1 MRDPIVANE
10 MPVNRLYLVAACVG
24 LVMCSAAQVLA
35 TDSGSRQATLRPPR
49 VSAASTVSDLGEPL
63 GSWGLWAS
71 ASRERVE
78 PRVMLGAAEPN
89 TWPVDGDLLR
99 AGRFLLRVAPVNDD
113 PFETSRRY
121 RFGPQDEKVDMPT
134 VYGSYLMSDA
144 ISFDLSAGKVRSLTL
159 NAARQIG
166 TFGIGGRIGYLDTR
180 VPPDWYL
187 EPGFLRSG
195 RSIDRTVAP
204 RQAFVGIDAIY
215 GFGRNWQLRGAA
227 VYRRDLAR
235 DYAWSGLPNG
245 VGAPQLAHRDER
257 EWAVGVRYYGWHNFA
272 LNLEFLKTSGGYSFG
287 NESLTLTGR
296 IGF

>member
-1 MRDPIVANE
+1 
-10 MPVNRLYLVAACVG
+10 MPVNRFYLVAACLG
-24 LVMCSAAQVLA
+24 LVMCSAAPVHA
-35 TDSGSRQATLRPPR
+35 TDSGSRQASLRPPR

-63 GSWGLWAS
+63 GGWGLWTS
-71 ASRERVE
+71 GSRTRIDPLV
-78 PRVMLGAAEPN
+78 RLGAVEPN
-89 TWPVDGDLLR
+89 TWSLEGDLLR
-99 AGRFLLRVAPVNDD
+99 AGKFLLRMAPGNDD
-113 PFETSRRY
+113 GPFETSRRD
-121 RFGPQDEKVDMPT
+121 RFGPPDEKADMPT
-134 VYGSYLMSDA
+134 VYGSYLVSDA
-144 ISFDLSAGKVRSLTL
+144 LTLDLSAGKVGRSLTL

-180 VPPDWYL
+180 IPPDGYL

-195 RSIDRTVAP
+195 RSIDRTVVP
-204 RQAFVGIDAIY
+204 RQAFVGIDATY
-215 GFGRNWQLRGAA
+215 GFGSNWQLRGAA

-235 DYAWSGLPNG
+235 DYAWNGLPNG
-245 VGAPQLAHRDER
+245 VGVPQLADRDER

>member
-1 MRDPIVANE
+1 
-10 MPVNRLYLVAACVG
+10 
-24 LVMCSAAQVLA
+24 
-35 TDSGSRQATLRPPR
+35 
-49 VSAASTVSDLGEPL
+49 
-63 GSWGLWAS
+63 
-71 ASRERVE
+71 
-78 PRVMLGAAEPN
+78 MLGAVEPN
-89 TWPVDGDLLR
+89 TWPGEGDLLR

-113 PFETSRRY
+113 DPFETNRRY
-121 RFGPQDEKVDMPT
+121 RFGPPDEKADMPT

-144 ISFDLSAGKVRSLTL
+144 LSLDLSAGRVVRSLTL

-187 EPGFLRSG
+187 EPGFLTSG

-235 DYAWSGLPNG
+235 DYAWSRLPNG
-245 VGAPQLAHRDER
+245 VGVPQLADRDER

-272 LNLEFLKTSGGYSFG
+272 LNLEFLKTSGGYPFG